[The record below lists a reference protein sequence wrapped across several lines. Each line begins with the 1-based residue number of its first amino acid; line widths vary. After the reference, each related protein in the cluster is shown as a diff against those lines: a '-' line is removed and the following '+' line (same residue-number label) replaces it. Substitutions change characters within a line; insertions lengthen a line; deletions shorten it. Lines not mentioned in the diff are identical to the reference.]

1 MDTKKLQKLLL
12 ILIFLLSIGP
22 IIVFLQGFQ
31 EEKKILLLSPK
42 ILETADNIVITEN
55 TGSKKESLSF
65 IKKDFWYLRAGERQ
79 NIEVPVSKQFTEF
92 LRILSE
98 EKKVRLVSKKIK
110 DWEKYRLRDF
120 EADTIEIKNNT
131 SNLAKL
137 YFGMQNAANE
147 IYFRGEKS
155 SVYRGKNPVLFFTK
169 EKTLE
174 SQLTSWTDTKWLPS
188 YLGLSRNS
196 IQRLSIEID
205 NNLKFNTEEQKNK
218 TRILIDKNA
227 DTFSSILERLL
238 GSSGALIIDSL
249 EINYLHEESPLVD
262 IRIENEDTKEYRIK
276 IFPFDRAENKTLQAN
291 AAQGEHSE
299 KTFLVIPPEANY
311 ALEVS
316 RWSIEQLGLEFK
328 SFR

>member
-31 EEKKILLLSPK
+31 EEKKILLLRPK

-92 LRILSE
+92 LSALSE
-98 EKKVRLVSKKIK
+98 EKKVRLISTKIK

-137 YFGMQNAANE
+137 YFGMQNATNE

-227 DTFSSILERLL
+227 DTFNSILERLL

-249 EINYLHEESPLVD
+249 EIDYLHEESPLVD

-276 IFPFDRAENKTLQAN
+276 IFPFDRAENKIQETDAEKEK
-291 AAQGEHSE
+291 GE
-299 KTFLVIPPEANY
+299 KTYLVIPPEANY